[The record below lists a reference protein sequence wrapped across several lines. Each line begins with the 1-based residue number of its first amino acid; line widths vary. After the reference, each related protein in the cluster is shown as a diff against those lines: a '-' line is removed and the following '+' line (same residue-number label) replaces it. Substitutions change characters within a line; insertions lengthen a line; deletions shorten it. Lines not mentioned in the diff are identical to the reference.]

1 MYRPDLEN
9 NVTVSLIE
17 LPMEGL
23 VHLDG
28 YKVFNLPNRNT
39 RDLAHILQ
47 EELRVIQL
55 RFLQVLVPSFG
66 FQIRVFQ
73 VSILLKDCKTHEDQE
88 CLDMYHYKGSPMSSA
103 VPLPQWICSS
113 PEPHLTFPSAPV

>member
-1 MYRPDLEN
+1 MTVHLRNMKKKHRPDLEN
-9 NVTVSLIE
+9 NVTVCLIE

-28 YKVFNLPNRNT
+28 YKVFNLPSRNT
-39 RDLAHILQ
+39 RDLAHILH

-55 RFLQVLVPSFG
+55 RFLQVLVPSFD

-73 VSILLKDCKTHEDQE
+73 VSVLLTDCETHEDRE
-88 CLDMYHYKGSPMSSA
+88 CLDMYIIK
-103 VPLPQWICSS
+103 VPP
-113 PEPHLTFPSAPV
+113 